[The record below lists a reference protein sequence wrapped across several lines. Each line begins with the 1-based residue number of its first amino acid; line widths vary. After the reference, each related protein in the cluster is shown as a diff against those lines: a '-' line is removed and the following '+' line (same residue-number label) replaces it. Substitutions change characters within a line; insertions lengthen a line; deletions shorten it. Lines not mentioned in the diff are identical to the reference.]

1 MVAEKHVSVDL
12 DSPVFEALKELG
24 RSEDQSPDEMARTL
38 VEEGL
43 RLARHPGIVFRPG
56 PTGRRAGL
64 VDGPDIWQIAYVF
77 RDQPLDTD
85 IAIIDATVR
94 SVGLTGLSTEQLRT
108 AIHYYLDYTDEIE
121 AWIRSNDEEAARAKA
136 EWLRKQELLRA

>member
-1 MVAEKHVSVDL
+1 MTTKHLSVDL
-12 DSPVFEALKELG
+12 ADAEFEALQDLG
-24 RSEDQSPDEMARTL
+24 RSEARSPEEMARTL
-38 VEEGL
+38 VDEGL
-43 RLARHPGIVFRPG
+43 RMAKHPGVVFRPG
-56 PTGRRAGL
+56 PVGRRAGL
-64 VDGPDIWQIAYVF
+64 ADGPDIWQIAYVF

-108 AIHYYLDYTDEIE
+108 AIHYYLEYTDEIE
-121 AWIRSNDEEAARAKA
+121 EWIRRNDKEAERAKA